1 MTTNRQLVLA
11 RRPKGLLSEED
22 LAFVAGDI
30 PTVGEGE
37 ALVRTQYLGFDAT
50 VRSWLNDSDGYLPAV
65 EIGEPVRGS
74 GVGRIIESRCDAR
87 PVGAMVTTLTGWQDF
102 SLVRD
107 DMFSTVFAPDD
118 DPLLLLALY
127 GSPGPTA
134 YFGLVEIGRPKP
146 GETVVVSAAAGSTGS
161 LVGQIAKIFE
171 CRVVGIAGS
180 DEKCRWLTEELG
192 FDGAINR
199 HDEDI
204 GAQLRALCPDRVDI
218 YFDNVGGPLLDT
230 VLRGLADR
238 GRVVLCG
245 AISSYNDEHRP
256 PGPANYQNLISR
268 RGRMEGFL
276 SLDYIGRYP
285 EAMEHILGW
294 VDEGKLKWHADVLNG
309 LERSVDGLNALFTG
323 TNMGKSCVHVYDEA
337 NDRVVPI
344 DSAQ

>member
-1 MTTNRQLVLA
+1 MTINRQLVLA
-11 RRPKGLLSEED
+11 RRPSGLLGDDD
-22 LAFVAGDI
+22 LEFVNGEI
-30 PTVGEGE
+30 PTISDGE

-50 VRSWLNDSDGYLPAV
+50 VRSWLNGSDGYLPAV

-74 GVGRIIESRCDAR
+74 GVGRVIESRCESR
-87 PVGAMVTTLTGWQDF
+87 PVGSLVTTLTGWQDY
-102 SLVRD
+102 SVVRD
-107 DMFSTVFAPDD
+107 DFFSTAFAPDE
-118 DPLLLLALY
+118 DPLLLLALH

-134 YFGLVEIGRPKP
+134 YFGLVEIGRPNP

-161 LVGQIAKIFE
+161 LVGQIAKIYG

-180 DEKCRWLTEELG
+180 DEKCRWLTNELG
-192 FDGAINR
+192 FDAAINR
-199 HDEDI
+199 HDDDLRE
-204 GAQLRALCPDRVDI
+204 QLRAHCPDRIDI
-218 YFDNVGGPLLDT
+218 YFDNVGGPLLDI

-245 AISSYNDEHRP
+245 AIASYNDEHRP

-294 VDEGKLKWHADVLNG
+294 VADGNLRWHADVLNG

-323 TNMGKSCVHVYDEA
+323 TNRGKSCVWVYDEA
-337 NDRVVPI
+337 NDRIVEPE
-344 DSAQ
+344 SP